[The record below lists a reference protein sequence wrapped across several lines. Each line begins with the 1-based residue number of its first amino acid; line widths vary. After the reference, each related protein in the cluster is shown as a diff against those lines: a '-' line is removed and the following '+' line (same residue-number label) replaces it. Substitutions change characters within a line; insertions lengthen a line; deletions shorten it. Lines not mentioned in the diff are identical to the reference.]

1 MSEPGERRI
10 FFSAGALM
18 VLLLTGLGVAAG
30 CRSKP
35 ARTEQQAPSATPA
48 TAPVASVKPVTY
60 FTPAPKV
67 QSLPAPSVAPFL
79 GGVPRSLPRC
89 CSALEHRAWS
99 TPEPHN
105 EYTEQ
110 AAETCK
116 RAVARGQKPEIAIGL
131 VAAALRGSLMP
142 MECRP

>member
-1 MSEPGERRI
+1 MSKPGERRI
-10 FFSAGALM
+10 FFAAGALM
-18 VLLLTGLGVAAG
+18 VFLSGLCVAAG

-35 ARTEQQAPSATPA
+35 APTEQQTPSATPA
-48 TAPVASVKPVTY
+48 PAPVASVKPVTY

-67 QSLPAPSVAPFL
+67 QSLPAPSAAPWL

-131 VAAALRGSLMP
+131 VAAALRGALMP
-142 MECRP
+142 LECRP